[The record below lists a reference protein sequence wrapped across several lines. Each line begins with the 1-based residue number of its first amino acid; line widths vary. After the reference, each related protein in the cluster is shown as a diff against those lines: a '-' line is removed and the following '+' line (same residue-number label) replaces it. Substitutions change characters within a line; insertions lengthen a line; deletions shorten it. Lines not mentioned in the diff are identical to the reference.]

1 MNILESEEKQD
12 PRKLKDDEL
21 SNLFHLHQVPKKD
34 IGTKLQQLAKWM
46 KLVSKKPSIFAMWL
60 EEDESKLSKL
70 KEKMIDIKDT
80 SLGRQ
85 GSRMPHS
92 KIDKDRDT
100 N

>member
-1 MNILESEEKQD
+1 MESEEKQD

-21 SNLFHLHQVPKKD
+21 FTVFLWNQVPKKD
-34 IGTKLQQLAKWM
+34 IGTNTQKLAKWM
-46 KLVSKKPSIFAMWL
+46 KQVGKKPSIFAMWL

-70 KEKMIDIKDT
+70 KEKKIDIKDT

-85 GSRMPHS
+85 GSRRSHS
-92 KIDKDRDT
+92 EIDKDGDT